1 MKIKANLLNNEEY
14 SFPESSE
21 FIHLN
26 LNESAYP
33 VPDWIKEKIFAR
45 LKQAA
50 WHFYPSDNNRTL
62 LSKLADYTGSRP
74 ECILLGNG
82 SNELI
87 QTVVYACC
95 NSQETIVTVKP
106 GFSIY
111 REVAE
116 LMRIKVKEI
125 PLQEDLGFDLERILK
140 ASKKARVILLGSPH
154 NPTGQILNPEQIET
168 LLSRTRALVV
178 VDEAYAEFSGQSSI
192 PLISRFRNLIV
203 LRTFSKAFRLAG
215 GRFGYAV
222 GEARLIK
229 ALKAA
234 RLPFSVGVFQQI
246 AAETL
251 LDEKDYFLNELKKTI
266 FERERLF
273 KAFKQFKT
281 FKPFPS
287 QANFLFVVST
297 CLPAREIFQRLL
309 DKRIL
314 VRIFS
319 LPELKNSFRVTVGK
333 PEENNRLLEG
343 LQEIEKE
350 ALDGQKG

>member
-1 MKIKANLLNNEEY
+1 MKIKANLLNSEDY
-14 SFPESSE
+14 YFPESGE

-45 LKQAA
+45 LKQAD
-50 WHFYPSDNNRTL
+50 WHFYPSDNNRSL

-74 ECILLGNG
+74 ESILLGNG

-95 NSQETIVTVKP
+95 NSQEAIVTVRP

-111 REVAE
+111 RKVAE

-125 PLQEDLGFDLERILK
+125 PLQEDFGFDLEKILK

-154 NPTGQILNPEQIET
+154 NPTGQVLGPEQLET
-168 LLSRTRALVV
+168 LLSGTRALVV

-222 GEARLIK
+222 GEAGLIK
-229 ALKAA
+229 ALKTA
-234 RLPFSVGVFQQI
+234 RLPFSVGIFQQI
-246 AAETL
+246 AAEIL
-251 LDEKDYFLNELKKTI
+251 LDEKDFLQNEIQKTI
-266 FERERLF
+266 SERQRLV
-273 KAFKQFKT
+273 KALNQFKT

-287 QANFLFVVST
+287 RANFLFVVST
-297 CLPAREIFQRLL
+297 RLSAREIFQRLL
-309 DKRIL
+309 NRRIL
-314 VRIFS
+314 IRIFS
-319 LPELKNSFRVTVGK
+319 LPELKNSFRITVGK

-343 LQEIEKE
+343 LQEIDKE
-350 ALDGQKG
+350 ATDG

>member
-1 MKIKANLLNNEEY
+1 MKIKANLLNDEEY
-14 SFPESSE
+14 SFPESSD

-33 VPDWIKEKIFAR
+33 VPDWIKEKIFAS
-45 LKQAA
+45 LKQAD
-50 WHFYPSDNNRTL
+50 WHFYPSDNNWRL
-62 LSKLADYTGSRP
+62 LSKLANYTGSRP
-74 ECILLGNG
+74 ESILPGNG

-87 QTVVYACC
+87 QTIVYACC
-95 NSQETIVTVKP
+95 NSQEAIVTVKP

-111 REVAE
+111 RKVAE
-116 LMRIKVKEI
+116 LMKIRVEEI
-125 PLQEDLGFDLERILK
+125 PLQEDFGFDLERILK
-140 ASKKARVILLGSPH
+140 VSKKARAILLGSPH
-154 NPTGQILNPEQIET
+154 NPTGQMLSPEQIET

-234 RLPFSVGVFQQI
+234 RLPFSVGMFQQI
-246 AAETL
+246 AAEIL
-251 LDEKDYFLNELKKTI
+251 LEEKDFFLKEIQKTI

-273 KAFKQFKT
+273 KTLKQFKT

-297 CLPAREIFQRLL
+297 CLPARQIFQRLL
-309 DKRIL
+309 HKKIL
-314 VRIFS
+314 VRIFN
-319 LPELKNSFRVTVGK
+319 LPELNNSFRITIGK
-333 PEENNRLLEG
+333 PEENDRLLEG

-350 ALDGQKG
+350 ALDG

>member
-1 MKIKANLLNNEEY
+1 MKIKANLLNNEVY
-14 SFPESSE
+14 SFLESNE

-45 LKQAA
+45 LKQAD
-50 WHFYPSDNNRTL
+50 WHFYPPDNNRSL
-62 LSKLADYTGSRP
+62 LSKLADYTGIQP
-74 ECILLGNG
+74 ESILLGNG

-95 NSQETIVTVKP
+95 NSRETIVTVRP
-106 GFSIY
+106 SFSIY
-111 REVAE
+111 RKVAE
-116 LMRIKVKEI
+116 LMRIRVREI
-125 PLQEDLGFDLERILK
+125 PLREDLGFDLERILK

-154 NPTGQILNPEQIET
+154 NPTGQILGPEQIEN
-168 LLSRTRALVV
+168 LLSGTRALVV

-192 PLISRFRNLIV
+192 PFVSRFRNLIV

-222 GEARLIK
+222 GEERLIK

-234 RLPFSVGVFQQI
+234 RLPFSVGIFQQV

-251 LDEKDYFLNELKKTI
+251 LEEKEFFLNEIQKTI
-266 FERERLF
+266 FERERLY
-273 KAFKQFKT
+273 KALRELKT

-297 CLPAREIFQRLL
+297 DLPAREIFRRLL
-309 DKRIL
+309 AKRIL
-314 VRIFS
+314 IRIFS
-319 LPELKNSFRVTVGK
+319 LPELENSFRVTVGK
-333 PEENNRLLEG
+333 PEENDRLLGE

-350 ALDGQKG
+350 VLDGQKG